1 MLQTIITSTVDIHS
15 IFNKII
21 LVTTLTNFPCIK
33 CTIIHTIYNNAKLNL
48 ENKIIIPI
56 FESFKNN
63 KDMESKV
70 AQVRGE
76 LISEI
81 QGFVK
86 CKGIFDTEY
95 KWYEI
100 PTYKGQDGLSIIYNT
115 EDVYCVRVASV
126 PAKVL
131 GTPAHEDASVARVVI
146 ETNEQSYYAEDIY
159 ADDLEAILNYIKRM
173 TDNDF
178 HECSKWYNEYNGE
191 Y

>member
-1 MLQTIITSTVDIHS
+1 
-15 IFNKII
+15 
-21 LVTTLTNFPCIK
+21 
-33 CTIIHTIYNNAKLNL
+33 
-48 ENKIIIPI
+48 
-56 FESFKNN
+56 
-63 KDMESKV
+63 MESKV

-100 PTYKGQDGLSIIYNT
+100 PTYKGKDGISIIYNT

-126 PAKVL
+126 PAKLL
-131 GTPAHEDASVARVVI
+131 GIPAHEGVTVARVVI

-173 TDNDF
+173 TDNEF
-178 HECSKWYNEYNGE
+178 SECRKWYDKYNRE
-191 Y
+191 DSII